1 MKSRIKKAKKQLN
14 TDDGKKPELRITT
27 GIAKNKRIK
36 APAIEGFRAVQEVA
50 KSSVF
55 SILGDKVLGAFC
67 LDLFSGSGNM
77 GLEALSRGAEWC
89 DFVDSNYFSCE
100 VIRENIV
107 NCGFI
112 EKAEVIRKE
121 AAKYVVNTEKTYD
134 IILLD
139 PFYNDINHKFL
150 VSNVENILNKDG
162 VIIFFHGENLNL
174 TTLIEGTGLNIKEER
189 KFGKS
194 FFTILSA

>member
-1 MKSRIKKAKKQLN
+1 MKSRMKKTKI
-14 TDDGKKPELRITT
+14 DGKVKKPEIRITT
-27 GIAKNKRIK
+27 GSAKNKRLK

-55 SILGDKVLGAFC
+55 SILGEKVVGAMC

-89 DFVDSNYFSCE
+89 DFVDDNYFSCE
-100 VIRENIV
+100 VIKENII
-107 NCGFI
+107 NCGFL
-112 EKAEVIRKE
+112 EKAEFIRKE

-134 IILLD
+134 IVFLD
-139 PFYNDINHKFL
+139 PFYQDIAHKFL
-150 VSNVENILNKDG
+150 VSNLKNILNEG
-162 VIIFFHGENLNL
+162 GIIVFFHGENLDL
-174 TTLIEGTGLNIKEER
+174 KTLVEGSGLNIMEER

-194 FFTILSA
+194 LFSILSK

>member
-1 MKSRIKKAKKQLN
+1 MKSRMKKTN
-14 TDDGKKPELRITT
+14 TDNKVKKPEIRITT
-27 GIAKNKRIK
+27 GIAKNKKLK
-36 APAIEGFRAVQEVA
+36 APSIEGFRAVQEVA

-55 SILGDKVLGAFC
+55 SILGNKVPGSLC

-100 VIRENIV
+100 AIRENIV
-107 NCGFI
+107 NCGFL

-134 IILLD
+134 IIFLD
-139 PFYNDINHKFL
+139 PFYDDTNHKFL
-150 VSNVENILNKDG
+150 VSNLENILNKDG
-162 VIIFFHGENLNL
+162 LIVFFHGENLDL
-174 TTLIEGTGLNIKEER
+174 KSLIEGTGLNIMEER

-194 FFTILSA
+194 FFTILSS

>member
-1 MKSRIKKAKKQLN
+1 MKSRMKKTKI
-14 TDDGKKPELRITT
+14 DGKIKKPEIRITT
-27 GIAKNKRIK
+27 GIAKNKRLK

-55 SILGDKVLGAFC
+55 SILGEKVLGAMC

-89 DFVDSNYFSCE
+89 DFVDDNYFSCE
-100 VIRENIV
+100 VIKENII
-107 NCGFI
+107 NCGFL
-112 EKAEVIRKE
+112 EKAEVTRKE

-134 IILLD
+134 IIFLD
-139 PFYNDINHKFL
+139 PFYQDIAHKFL
-150 VSNVENILNKDG
+150 VSNLENILNKDG
-162 VIIFFHGENLNL
+162 VIIFFHGENLDL
-174 TTLIEGTGLNIKEER
+174 KTLVEGSGLNIMEER

-194 FFTILSA
+194 FFTMLSA

>member
-1 MKSRIKKAKKQLN
+1 MKSRMKKTKI
-14 TDDGKKPELRITT
+14 DGKVKKPEIRITT
-27 GIAKNKRIK
+27 GSAKNKRLK

-55 SILGDKVLGAFC
+55 SILGEKVLEAMC

-89 DFVDSNYFSCE
+89 DFVDDNYFSCE
-100 VIRENIV
+100 AIKENVV
-107 NCGFI
+107 NCGFL

-134 IILLD
+134 IVFLD
-139 PFYNDINHKFL
+139 PFYQDTAHKFL
-150 VSNVENILNKDG
+150 VSNLKNILNEG
-162 VIIFFHGENLNL
+162 GIIVFFHGENLDL
-174 TTLIEGTGLNIKEER
+174 KTLIDDSGLNIVEER

-194 FFTILSA
+194 FFTLLSS

>member
-1 MKSRIKKAKKQLN
+1 MKSRMKKTKI
-14 TDDGKKPELRITT
+14 DGKIKKPEIRITT
-27 GIAKNKRIK
+27 GIAKNKRLK

-55 SILGDKVLGAFC
+55 SILGEKVLGAMC

-89 DFVDSNYFSCE
+89 DFVDDNYFSCE
-100 VIRENIV
+100 VIKENII
-107 NCGFI
+107 NCGFL
-112 EKAEVIRKE
+112 EKAEVTRKE

-134 IILLD
+134 IVFLD
-139 PFYNDINHKFL
+139 PFYQDVAHKFL
-150 VSNVENILNKDG
+150 VSNLKNILNESG
-162 VIIFFHGENLNL
+162 IIVFFHGENLDL
-174 TTLIEGTGLNIKEER
+174 KTLVEGSGLNIMEER

-194 FFTILSA
+194 FFTMLSA

>member
-1 MKSRIKKAKKQLN
+1 MKSRMKKIKNDNRA
-14 TDDGKKPELRITT
+14 KKPEIRVTT
-27 GIAKNKRIK
+27 GSAKNKRLK
-36 APAIEGFRAVQEVA
+36 TPAIEGFRAVQEVA

-55 SILGDKVLGAFC
+55 SILGEKVAGTMC
-67 LDLFSGSGNM
+67 LDLFAGSGNM

-89 DFVDSNYFSCE
+89 DFVDSNYLSCE
-100 VIRENIV
+100 VIKENIV

-112 EKAEVIRKE
+112 EKAEVIRNE

-139 PFYNDINHKFL
+139 PFYDDTKHKFL
-150 VSNVENILNKDG
+150 VSNLENILKKDG
-162 VIIFFHGENLNL
+162 VIIFFHGDNLDL
-174 TTLIEGTGLNIKEER
+174 TTLIEGTGLNKMEER

>member
-1 MKSRIKKAKKQLN
+1 MKSRMKKTK
-14 TDDGKKPELRITT
+14 TDNKIKKPEIRITT
-27 GIAKNKRIK
+27 GIAKNKKLK
-36 APAIEGFRAVQEVA
+36 APSIEGFRAVQEVA

-55 SILGDKVLGAFC
+55 SILGDKVPESMC

-100 VIRENIV
+100 AIRENIV
-107 NCGFI
+107 NCGFL

-134 IILLD
+134 IIFLD
-139 PFYNDINHKFL
+139 PFYDDTNHKFL
-150 VSNVENILNKDG
+150 VSNLENILNKDG
-162 VIIFFHGENLNL
+162 LIVFFHGENLDL
-174 TTLIEGTGLNIKEER
+174 KSLIEGTGLNIMEER

-194 FFTILSA
+194 FFTILSS